1 MTDEANVASAT
12 DTQAQ
17 PPTEPAT
24 PELKSTDTGVLSAIK
39 AQAETATPP
48 PKVDKPEA
56 DKPASHANP
65 ADKGTSD
72 ADSAADHQDDDDRDD
87 DDRKLEPWMK
97 KRLKRAEERGR
108 RQASAEILELIK
120 SLGINPQQQAQQATA
135 QPGQQVDNP
144 GSSAPKTLADFDYD
158 VEKYTA
164 YQVQEAVKAALAER
178 DAENERRKAEA
189 RAEAARQAFEKR
201 KAEFEKRVGKGAW
214 ERIVTADVD
223 VPQEVVDLLIGHD
236 RDLDIAYYLVNH
248 PDEIE
253 QLRGKSRLE
262 IARRLAAI
270 EAKLSGA
277 PGEELPPKTTQAP
290 PPPPKVP
297 TAGKAV
303 KSIAEMSTEERIAE
317 WRRQKQQRQAS

>member
-48 PKVDKPEA
+48 PKDDKPEA

-270 EAKLSGA
+270 DAKLSGT

>member
-1 MTDEANVASAT
+1 DALPISRTNAADLGDDTGAGREDKRRDGRVDYARDGSGAACGVVAADSAADGADLKVGDVADSTREGYMTDEANVASAT

-17 PPTEPAT
+17 PPTEPAA

-201 KAEFEKRVGKGAW
+201 KAEFEKRVGKGA
-214 ERIVTADVD
+214 
-223 VPQEVVDLLIGHD
+223 
-236 RDLDIAYYLVNH
+236 
-248 PDEIE
+248 
-253 QLRGKSRLE
+253 
-262 IARRLAAI
+262 
-270 EAKLSGA
+270 
-277 PGEELPPKTTQAP
+277 
-290 PPPPKVP
+290 
-297 TAGKAV
+297 
-303 KSIAEMSTEERIAE
+303 
-317 WRRQKQQRQAS
+317 